1 MDSNKTIINWL
12 YFCAFMVFAMAII
25 GAITRLTE
33 SGLSMVEWRPLL
45 GAIPPLN
52 EDEWQRVYE
61 LYKQSPEFAKK
72 HNWMELADFKKI
84 FFWEWFH
91 RLWGRAIGLAFTIP
105 LIYFWVTKKIPE
117 GYKLKLFGL
126 FLLGGSQGVLGW
138 VMVMSGLVENPNV
151 SHFRLAAHLMLAM
164 IILIALIWTAL
175 SIKSGQPTKLCNA
188 KLGAISLIALLTTIT
203 WGAFTAGLDAG
214 LIYNSFPLMNGSFFP
229 PESSADLSWWQMP
242 LENQAWIQ
250 FTHRWLAISTAL
262 VILCYAWKQKSIT
275 LPAFTFIQ
283 VGLGITTLLTQ
294 VHIHVAATH
303 QAFAMILLIA
313 LIKTLHKENTKSSYV
328 Q

>member
-1 MDSNKTIINWL
+1 MSSKNTIVNWL
-12 YFCAFMVFAMAII
+12 YLCAFMVFAMAII

-61 LYKQSPEFAKK
+61 LYKQSPEFSQK
-72 HNWMELADFKKI
+72 HNWMELIDFKRI

-91 RLWGRAIGLAFTIP
+91 RLWGRAIGVVFTIP
-105 LIYFWVTKKIPE
+105 LIYFWATNKIPK
-117 GYKLKLFGL
+117 GYKLKLFSL

-151 SHFRLAAHLMLAM
+151 SHFRLAAHLILAM
-164 IILIALIWTAL
+164 VILIALIWTAR
-175 SIKSGQPTKLCNA
+175 SIKTERPTKLCNS

-214 LIYNSFPLMNGSFFP
+214 LIYNSFPLMNGSLFP
-229 PESSADLSWWQMP
+229 PESATNLSWWQLP
-242 LENQAWIQ
+242 LENQGWIQ
-250 FTHRWLAISTAL
+250 FTHRWLAISTGL
-262 VILCYAWKQKSIT
+262 LIIFYAWKNKSLL
-275 LPAFTFIQ
+275 LPALVLVQI
-283 VGLGITTLLTQ
+283 GLGITTLLTQ
-294 VHIHVAATH
+294 VHLHVAVTH
-303 QAFAMILLIA
+303 QAFAMILLWA
-313 LIKTLHKENTKSSYV
+313 LVINIHKENRSN
-328 Q
+328 